1 MITALDHS
9 GVLIATRT
17 IVTGVRIQD
26 NQAIKIQPGTDTS
39 LLPADDFR
47 KQIFHP
53 LIVGKVGLNM
63 FSRAIAE
70 VKAVV
75 FEVGQ
80 NTGTTSVLVVQ
91 RYKQRLVRDWQA
103 NDERLKNWDPLTS
116 TLDDIE
122 KLLGVKVGV
131 QEATAGSVD
140 NDMRENTDKR
150 TRGTDDVGQEDMTS
164 ADAEDKKEEATAAN
178 SKKKKR
184 KKSD

>member
-1 MITALDHS
+1 VVITALDHS

-26 NQAIKIQPGTDTS
+26 N
-39 LLPADDFR
+39 LLPAEDFR

-70 VKAVV
+70 VKAIV

-122 KLLGVKVGV
+122 KLPGAEVGV
-131 QEATAGSVD
+131 QEATAGSGD
-140 NDMRENTDKR
+140 DDMRENTDKR

-164 ADAEDKKEEATAAN
+164 ADAEDKEEEATAAN
-178 SKKKKR
+178 SKKKKG